1 MTHNQIEYQKHLE
14 TARSNKAK
22 EAETYRSNR
31 AQEVETN
38 RSNLAREGEMSRH
51 NLASERNDLLALAES
66 HRSNIARETETHRSN
81 VEKEKETIRNNNLN
95 YQVNSRRNEITREGN
110 YLKEAGLLG
119 PLALGYITEEDFNRA
134 SDSFSSA
141 WDKVKKFFSGGDS
154 DESGGGS
161 SSEKRDYS
169 YPTTSVTGTI
179 YKPSD
184 GLPYL
189 LDVLNPGR
197 LITDVIPQLDQSLSN
212 LGANVVSTF
221 TTKEGWDNFMSKIIV
236 K

>member
-14 TARSNKAK
+14 TARSNRTK

-38 RSNLAREGEMSRH
+38 RSNLAREGEMTRH
-51 NLASERNDLLALAES
+51 NLASEHNDLLQLAES
-66 HRSNIARETETHRSN
+66 HRSNVARETETHRSN

-119 PLALGYITEEDFNRA
+119 PLALGYINEDDFDRA

-141 WDKVKKFFSGGDS
+141 WDKFKSWFSGDDS
-154 DESGGGS
+154 DGGGGS
-161 SSEKRDYS
+161 TYSPRDYS
-169 YPTTSVTGTI
+169 YPTTAVTGTTS
-179 YKPSD
+179 KPSD

-197 LITDVIPQLDQSLSN
+197 LITDVIPQLDQSLAS
-212 LGANVVSTF
+212 LGGNIVSTF
-221 TTKEGWDNFMSKIIV
+221 TTKEGWDKFMSKIIV